1 MAPGM
6 AHPKFVDRWRHGRTS
21 AEVMRAEHGYRRRLG
36 MLKLLVPVTAL
47 GLVIS
52 LFAWPLINGGNEGI
66 RVGFAD
72 KNIYINGRDEMVSP
86 NFIGTDSAGQPYS
99 VTAEVAMR
107 PEGQDGIIYLIMP
120 EAEITLDDGE
130 WMFIEAQQGRYDR
143 SNETLT
149 LDGSVNMFTDS
160 GFEVRTESITF
171 DLRDGSAS
179 GDQPVTSQGPW
190 GYLNSLGV
198 RYEAASQV
206 FTFPGRPTLVLYPE
220 TKKAEG

>member
-1 MAPGM
+1 M
-6 AHPKFVDRWRHGRTS
+6 AHPKFVDRWRHRRTP
-21 AEVMRAEHGYRRRLG
+21 AEVIRAEHGYRRRLG
-36 MLKLLVPVTAL
+36 MLKLLVPVVAL

-52 LFAWPLINGGNEGI
+52 LFAWPLINGGGDGF
-66 RVGFAD
+66 RVDFAD
-72 KNIYINGRDEMVSP
+72 KNFRINGRDEMLSP
-86 NFIGTDSAGQPYS
+86 RFVGTDSADQPYS

-107 PEGQDGIIYLIMP
+107 PEGQDDIIYLMMP
-120 EAEITLDDGE
+120 EAEITLDDGD
-130 WMFIEAQQGRYDR
+130 WMFIEAQQGLYDR

-160 GFEVRTESITF
+160 GFEVRTESIKF

-190 GYLNSLGV
+190 GYLKSLGV
-198 RYEAASQV
+198 RYQAADQV